1 MAHFIFPRSAKR
13 VLWPF
18 WRSFYFL
25 PVLTRFVKLHVKFVR
40 AFPTIGPVYPS
51 NKAIYPA
58 FLQCCRNIHRKL
70 ESTKWRGSFC
80 LILVHSFIHDFN
92 GLFVAFVRRQR
103 RTGSTS
109 NLAIESRSAINHET
123 NYFVVTYRA
132 GNVALYE
139 NVSIKHV
146 SSAKRH
152 ESSITV
158 YRVLLISKR

>member
-18 WRSFYFL
+18 WRAFYFL

-51 NKAIYPA
+51 SKAIYST
-58 FLQCCRNIHRKL
+58 FLQCCRNIRRKL
-70 ESTKWRGSFC
+70 ESTKWWLLLS
-80 LILVHSFIHDFN
+80 DFSMFN
-92 GLFVAFVRRQR
+92 TLFVAFVRRQR

-109 NLAIESRSAINHET
+109 NFAIESRFAINHET
-123 NYFVVTYRA
+123 NYFVVTYRV
-132 GNVALYE
+132 GNIALYE

-146 SSAKRH
+146 PSVKRH

-158 YRVLLISKR
+158 SRGSTVHC